1 MSQARAGG
9 DEDEQGVGAR
19 VVAPSGESFEPRGP
33 AGPVRLSK
41 APRIPAEAGEEL
53 LVVKEG
59 ALFVCS
65 RPDGD
70 IEPLN
75 LGEGLYR
82 SDTRHLSELRLLV
95 GGSRPVLL
103 SSSAGRAYE
112 ASIDLT
118 NPTLGTGDEI
128 AQMTLYIRRRRL
140 VASCVYERLE
150 IHNHGGRRAAT
161 EVTLVLGADFA
172 DMFEVR
178 RVRRRRRR
186 GEAFAP
192 KLSPSSVVFAYR
204 GQDGS
209 FRETRVAI
217 SPPAA
222 VTESAGAVELS
233 WEIDLEP
240 GGATELELAITPAD
254 GTPVVPPGGFAR
266 DRARVAEAHERWR
279 AGCTRIAIQ
288 HARPTR
294 VLDASARDLR
304 ALLTPV
310 EDGEVIAAGIP
321 WYVAAFGRD
330 ALITALESLM
340 LTPELARES
349 LLFLAARQAREDDP
363 LRDAE
368 PGKILH
374 ELRCGE
380 LAGAGL
386 IPHTPYYGSV
396 DSTPLF
402 LLTAAAYY
410 RWTADLETLQA
421 LHPALDAALAW
432 VDEHGDVD
440 GDGFVEY
447 AKRSPA
453 GLDNQGWKD
462 SDDAVVHPD
471 GSLAVPPIA
480 LVEVQ
485 AYVYLAKLRIA
496 DVYEALGE
504 ADQARALRAEAAR
517 LRVAFDQAFWMD
529 DEQTYALAL
538 DRDKR
543 QVRSVASN
551 AGHALYCDIAD
562 PQRAA
567 KVVERLMSEDMFSG
581 WGIRTLSAEHH
592 SYNPM
597 SYHNGSVWPHDNAIV
612 AAGFKRYGHMR
623 ATEKIANALFDAAM
637 LAADLRLPE
646 LYCGFERRP
655 DLPFVAYPVAC
666 RPQAWAAAAPFMV
679 LQALLGISAN
689 APEGVLTVHRPH
701 LPDWMERLEIR
712 GLAVG
717 SSRVDLS
724 FVRAGEATSF
734 ALLGRVGPVRV
745 ALQD

>member
-1 MSQARAGG
+1 MTESRAEG
-9 DEDEQGVGAR
+9 DAPDALGAR

-41 APRIPAEAGEEL
+41 APRIPAQAGQEL

-65 RPDGD
+65 GRDGD

-82 SDTRHLSELRLLV
+82 SDTRHLSELRLTI
-95 GGSRPVLL
+95 GGARPVLL

-112 ASIDLT
+112 ASVDLT
-118 NPTLGTGDEI
+118 NPALGEGDQI

-140 VASCVYERLE
+140 VASSVYERLE
-150 IHNHGGRRAAT
+150 LHNHGHKRAAT
-161 EVTLVLGADFA
+161 EVALRLGADFA

-178 RVRRRRRR
+178 RVSRRRRR

-192 KLSPSSVVFAYR
+192 KLSPTAVVFAYR
-204 GQDGS
+204 GQDGA
-209 FRETRVAI
+209 FRQTRVAI
-217 SPPAA
+217 DPPAA
-222 VTESAGAVELS
+222 VTESDGRVELC

-240 GGATELELAITPAD
+240 GGAVEIELAITPAEAEPAPPPSGF
-254 GTPVVPPGGFAR
+254 GTAR
-266 DRARVAEAHERWR
+266 AEVIRSHEGWRASCARVA
-279 AGCTRIAIQ
+279 IL
-288 HARPTR
+288 HARPTG

-330 ALITALESLM
+330 ALITALESMM
-340 LTPELARES
+340 LTPQLARSS
-349 LLFLAARQAREDDP
+349 LLFLAKRQARADDP

-374 ELRCGE
+374 ELRLGE

-402 LLTAAAYY
+402 LLAAASYH
-410 RWTADLETLQA
+410 RWTADLETLEA
-421 LHPALDAALAW
+421 LRPALDAALAW
-432 VDEHGDVD
+432 IDQHGDAD

-462 SDDAVVHPD
+462 SDDSVVHPD
-471 GSLAVPPIA
+471 GSLAEPPIA

-496 DVYEALGE
+496 DVYDALGE
-504 ADQARALRAEAAR
+504 DDLARSLRAEAAR
-517 LRVAFDQAFWMD
+517 LRVAFDQAFWMEE
-529 DEQTYALAL
+529 EQTYALAL

-562 PQRAA
+562 PERAT
-567 KVVERLMSEDMFSG
+567 KVVARLMAEDMFSG
-581 WGIRTLSAEHH
+581 WGIRTLSAEHRA
-592 SYNPM
+592 YNPM
-597 SYHNGSVWPHDNAIV
+597 SYHNGSVWPHDNAII
-612 AAGFKRYGHMR
+612 AAGFKRYGYAR
-623 ATEKIANALFDAAM
+623 ETELIADALFDAAM
-637 LAADLRLPE
+637 LAADMRLPE

-701 LPDWMERLEIR
+701 LPAWMERLEIR

-717 SSRVDLS
+717 PSRVDLS
-724 FVRAGEATSF
+724 FVRAGDATSF
-734 ALLGRVGPVRV
+734 ALLGRVGPIRV
-745 ALQD
+745 ALQG